1 MDKAFGNDL
10 SANIKFLESQ
20 LSKMIQ
26 LGGILAG
33 LITSIPQATFLA
45 GKQELKNVYHYTKIS
60 TRTSWKSN
68 RILH

>member
-1 MDKAFGNDL
+1 MDKDFGNDL

-20 LSKMIQ
+20 LSNMIQ
-26 LGGILAG
+26 LGGILAE
-33 LITSIPQATFLA
+33 LITPIPQALFLA
-45 GKQELKNVYHYTKIS
+45 GKQVIKNVYHYTKYS

>member
-26 LGGILAG
+26 LRRILAE

-60 TRTSWKSN
+60 TRTS
-68 RILH
+68 

>member
-26 LGGILAG
+26 LGGILAE
-33 LITSIPQATFLA
+33 LITSIPQATLLA

-60 TRTSWKSN
+60 TRTS
-68 RILH
+68 